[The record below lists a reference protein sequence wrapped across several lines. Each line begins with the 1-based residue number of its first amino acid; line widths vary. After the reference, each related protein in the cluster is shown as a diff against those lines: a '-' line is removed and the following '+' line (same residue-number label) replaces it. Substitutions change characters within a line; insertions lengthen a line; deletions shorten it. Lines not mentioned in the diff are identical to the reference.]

1 MRTPHG
7 EYPEYHT
14 SADNLEFVNSEN
26 LSTSLALYL
35 DVLNTLEE
43 NKKYMNQNPMCEP
56 QLGRRGLYQHIGG
69 HADSKKFQLALLW
82 TLNLSDGGNSLLDIS
97 QRSGLGFSLIS
108 EAADILIEKDLL
120 KEHNTRN

>member
-1 MRTPHG
+1 
-7 EYPEYHT
+7 
-14 SADNLEFVNSEN
+14 
-26 LSTSLALYL
+26 
-35 DVLNTLEE
+35 
-43 NKKYMNQNPMCEP
+43 MCEP

-108 EAADILIEKDLL
+108 EAADILLEKDLL
-120 KEHNTRN
+120 KEHNTLN